1 MKTQEFGAY
10 LQCHKNPY
18 ATYKCLES
26 FRKFYPDNTVVLL
39 SDNGYDYTEMAK
51 YFRCIYIHSDENIVF
66 IPLAWNF
73 FDEIYRRIKVVRN
86 NPNDIFIK
94 YFPEISIINK

>member
-26 FRKFYPDNTVVLL
+26 FRKFYPDNTIVLL
-39 SDNGYDYTEMAK
+39 SDNGYDYTGMSK
-51 YFRCIYIHSDENIVF
+51 YFNCIYIHSHENVKF
-66 IPLAWNF
+66 IYDTP
-73 FDEIYRRIKVVRN
+73 N
-86 NPNDIFIK
+86 NSGKFENTFKLIGL
-94 YFPEISIINK
+94 SIE